1 MPINFPNSPSPSQ
14 LYTYDNKTWEWNG
27 IYWEVYSALTSYI
40 TSAYTVGDGVSDI
53 SGVTDGNIVLKSF
66 SGVNITILDSG
77 NKLTFSA
84 GTGGGGAVSSVT
96 AGSGLSGNST
106 TGDITLVTNISASSI
121 TNASAVGQNLITIPN
136 PSEIRYLR
144 INADNSITTLTLAQL
159 KSDLGSK
166 QITYKTND
174 QSSNIT
180 AFADLTDLSFSVVSG
195 KTYRFK
201 IFCQFD
207 VTNTSTGTKWAVNG
221 PAFSRLFYNLIW
233 TSGTGAQ
240 ANLAYQ
246 TYDGPGATGNS
257 NFTTNNCAIIEGIVV
272 PSANGT
278 LSARFACEL
287 TITSVTCK
295 AGSFIEWEEI

>member
-1 MPINFPNSPSPSQ
+1 MDTLLQPLISSLQEHDPKADVVKVERAYEVAKTAHSGQ
-14 LYTYDNKTWEWNG
+14 LRKSGDE
-27 IYWEVYSALTSYI
+27 YI
-40 TSAYTVGDGVSDI
+40 THPVAVAHILSELGLNDSTIIAALLHDTVEDTPYS
-53 SGVTDGNIVLKSF
+53 
-66 SGVNITILDSG
+66 
-77 NKLTFSA
+77 
-84 GTGGGGAVSSVT
+84 
-96 AGSGLSGNST
+96 
-106 TGDITLVTNISASSI
+106 
-121 TNASAVGQNLITIPN
+121 
-136 PSEIRYLR
+136 
-144 INADNSITTLTLAQL
+144 LAQL
-159 KSDLGSK
+159 KSDLGYK

-180 AFADLTDLSFSVVSG
+180 AFADLTNLSFSVVSG

-207 VTNTSTGTKWAVNG
+207 VTNTSTGTRWAVNG